1 MNFVAHS
8 VVAVRSGMDEAGQ
21 ILGAVLG
28 DLSAMARIRFDVGR
42 LPPAVA
48 DGVRLHWAAD
58 RAFHA
63 DRVFLAGADALRTS
77 ASSVGVARGASRAIG
92 HAGWELLL
100 DGRLAADSDAAL
112 VAALEIAPS
121 LSAACATDR
130 DAGSWGRLAARIDR
144 GSMVAPLRGPGVR
157 RRAVVRHAQPAT
169 PAGLRALPDAGGRRG
184 ACQRPAIGG
193 HRGRSGARP
202 SGCPSARWKATDR
215 PVRTQLR
222 TAAYVHELVGRW
234 RRDRAINDLRYRPT
248 LLHTSP

>member
-130 DAGSWGRLAARIDR
+130 DAGSWGRLAARMTADR
-144 GSMVAPLRGPGVR
+144 WWHRYADPVFVAERLFDMLSRRPRLAFERSQMPAVAEVLANGQPSVATEAAAVLARVVARVR
-157 RRAVVRHAQPAT
+157 AE
-169 PAGLRALPDAGGRRG
+169 
-184 ACQRPAIGG
+184 G
-193 HRGRSGARP
+193 H
-202 SGCPSARWKATDR
+202 
-215 PVRTQLR
+215 
-222 TAAYVHELVGRW
+222 
-234 RRDRAINDLRYRPT
+234 
-248 LLHTSP
+248 